1 MPGCLLLEKLATLS
15 SRRKASAWRVEENHD
30 HQIWYLKFQMFTL
43 ANRIFM
49 NLIAEML
56 SPESRRLNDV
66 ANTKGNSS
74 TLCGYGYHMAM
85 IF

>member
-1 MPGCLLLEKLATLS
+1 
-15 SRRKASAWRVEENHD
+15 
-30 HQIWYLKFQMFTL
+30 
-43 ANRIFM
+43 M

-85 IF
+85 IFWNILVVQIKADHSEQVESPSCGRK